1 MQQEEL
7 KLIQKSKSG
16 DNNAFSTLIMN
27 YSRALYR
34 LAKTR
39 LYYEDDILEA
49 VQRTIV
55 IAYEKINTL
64 KKESSF
70 KSWIFKILINN
81 CNQIH
86 NENNKLS
93 FQFTEEDFYEK
104 SDINSNIFFAELMNL
119 LDTDERTICILYYQD
134 QYTTQEISKIL
145 NINHNTIRTKLSRAK
160 NKIKINLENNS
171 KEVL

>member
-1 MQQEEL
+1 MKIAIAGTGYVGL
-7 KLIQKSKSG
+7 SVGVLLAQK
-16 DNNAFSTLIMN
+16 NQ
-27 YSRALYR
+27 
-34 LAKTR
+34 
-39 LYYEDDILEA
+39 
-49 VQRTIV
+49 VV
-55 IAYEKINTL
+55 AYDTDSVKVEKINTL